1 MNKRDLV
8 FVGTG
13 LLLAF
18 IGVLALLYGSL
29 TLSLTVGF
37 LMMTLLL
44 VLLVLQRRQLASVQ
58 ERTLRMLRDR
68 KHVFSKLENIERV
81 SGTSRQTDS
90 TDISSKKVIGL
101 LSAQQISMELLNNKL
116 EDVARMVDRE
126 K

>member
-68 KHVFSKLENIERV
+68 KDVFSKLENIERL

>member
-8 FVGTG
+8 FVATG

-18 IGVLALLYGSL
+18 VGVLALFYGSL

-68 KHVFSKLENIERV
+68 KHVFSKLENIERL

>member
-68 KHVFSKLENIERV
+68 KHVFSKLENIERL

>member
-8 FVGTG
+8 FVATG

-18 IGVLALLYGSL
+18 VGVLALFYGSL

-68 KHVFSKLENIERV
+68 KHVFSKLENIERL

-116 EDVARMVDRE
+116 EDVARMVERE

>member
-68 KHVFSKLENIERV
+68 KHVFSKLENIERL

-116 EDVARMVDRE
+116 EDVARMVERE